1 MSSKKALGMMHV
13 RALFLCSPLDVFI
26 TFTSVQGRPL
36 AAERPKAG
44 GPLLFTQNSPLF
56 LSQVLPQGIVERTG
70 QGGVREGGCPIS
82 PERMERSL
90 FPVLRSP
97 LVEALPVREQEVTQR
112 NKRRCRTGCRLV
124 PGHTVHIVSCRYLKP
139 EHASPTS
146 TSTST
151 SPSASPGPSSSS
163 AAQRRP
169 ATVSVR
175 ASQAQVWRRRRR
187 RRRKECPVGRHPE
200 RSQAEE
206 SHTAVKANTGD
217 VPSSGAASQGSSGGP
232 APMGPS
238 LGGLFAA
245 GFPTLR
251 PTGQRD
257 LAGKT
262 TVSRSS
268 SSASVR
274 PLWNP
279 PTPADTSSPSEPLR
293 AAELRGSV
301 HRPLPP
307 SSSAPASPSHG
318 GRDPPPFPAY
328 SPPPP
333 PPAPPS
339 APPPPPP
346 PQAFQE
352 RAAGRPPP
360 LPSCPPPPPPYQV
373 TKPTWLPIQ
382 HSYHTIISQ
391 PSTPPPPP
399 PPPFQPPKAE
409 AGDRKSGCFYPLP
422 PSPVHSEPSRFSI
435 LRDSPLGPPP
445 PPPAPPL
452 PASFGPS
459 CPSTLPPPPPKL
471 AAVPSPAMRSLPPSY
486 PCNAPTRR
494 PPAVPRSAGV
504 GRLPPPPAPPARSP
518 STELSCR
525 TPPPPPPP
533 PLLPLSLRNGHLHSL
548 DNFESKF
555 QFHPVEDFPPPD
567 EFKPFPRIYPSKEN
581 RGSSTTARS
590 PHPFFTIY

>member
-1 MSSKKALGMMHV
+1 MPAPPPPPPPPLPPPPLGPPPPLPPSACPSEPLKLKSGGGGGGGGGGGRNALLADIQKGARLKK
-13 RALFLCSPLDVFI
+13 
-26 TFTSVQGRPL
+26 
-36 AAERPKAG
+36 
-44 GPLLFTQNSPLF
+44 
-56 LSQVLPQGIVERTG
+56 
-70 QGGVREGGCPIS
+70 
-82 PERMERSL
+82 
-90 FPVLRSP
+90 
-97 LVEALPVREQEVTQR
+97 VTQVNDR
-112 NKRRCRTGCRLV
+112 SAPSYFQFC
-124 PGHTVHIVSCRYLKP
+124 VHSN
-139 EHASPTS
+139 
-146 TSTST
+146 
-151 SPSASPGPSSSS
+151 
-163 AAQRRP
+163 
-169 ATVSVR
+169 
-175 ASQAQVWRRRRR
+175 
-187 RRRKECPVGRHPE
+187 
-200 RSQAEE
+200 
-206 SHTAVKANTGD
+206 AN
-217 VPSSGAASQGSSGGP
+217 SGGSSGGP

-257 LAGKT
+257 LA
-262 TVSRSS
+262 VSRSS

-279 PTPADTSSPSEPLR
+279 PTPADTSSPSELQG
-293 AAELRGSV
+293 ADSELWHTRCS
-301 HRPLPP
+301 P
-307 SSSAPASPSHG
+307 SSASRNERPAGPASPLLPS
-318 GRDPPPFPAY
+318 
-328 SPPPP
+328 S
-333 PPAPPS
+333 PAPVPGH
-339 APPPPPP
+339 
-346 PQAFQE
+346 QAH
-352 RAAGRPPP
+352 
-360 LPSCPPPPPPYQV
+360 L
-373 TKPTWLPIQ
+373 LPIQ
-382 HSYHTIISQ
+382 HSYHNIISQ

-581 RGSSTTARS
+581 RGSSTTAPGNRT
-590 PHPFFTIY
+590 HLR